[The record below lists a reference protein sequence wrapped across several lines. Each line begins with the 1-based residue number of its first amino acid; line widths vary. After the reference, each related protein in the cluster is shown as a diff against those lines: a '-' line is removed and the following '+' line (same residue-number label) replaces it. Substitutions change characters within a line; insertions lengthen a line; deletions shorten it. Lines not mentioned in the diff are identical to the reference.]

1 MDLVNPWLPY
11 VHVPGDY
18 SYSTGQLYY
27 TTLEIRAEPNGTTL
41 LPPLQP
47 PPHMAQWCVWVG
59 GCVCVCVDGCVC
71 GCGGWVVLL

>member
-41 LPPLQP
+41 LPPYNHHLT
-47 PPHMAQWCVWVG
+47 WLSGVCGWVGVCVCVWVG
-59 GCVCVCVDGCVC
+59 VCVGVV
-71 GCGGWVVLL
+71 GG